1 MLTRGHTSKMQLSAV
16 LAAIAILCYNIR
28 EMRILSTLSLLTA
41 QQNFPFHITQK
52 FHILRGQLAEHFP
65 EHFILEHF
73 PNKKKAAQW
82 ICKGRKCHYTC
93 MTHQGNLEQKI
104 WAPCSDLR
112 LTWESH

>member
-52 FHILRGQLAEHFP
+52 FHILRGQLAFP
-65 EHFILEHF
+65 RAFHPGALSEQEESSTVDLQRQEV
-73 PNKKKAAQW
+73 PLYLYDTPGKP
-82 ICKGRKCHYTC
+82 RTE
-93 MTHQGNLEQKI
+93 NLGTLQ
-104 WAPCSDLR
+104 
-112 LTWESH
+112 